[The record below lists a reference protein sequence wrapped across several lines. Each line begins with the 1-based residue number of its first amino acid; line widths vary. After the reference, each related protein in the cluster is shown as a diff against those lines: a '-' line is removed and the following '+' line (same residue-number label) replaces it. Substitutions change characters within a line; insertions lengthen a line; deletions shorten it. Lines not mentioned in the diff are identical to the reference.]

1 MTRLLQSGTQ
11 AYIKN
16 FSYDRPEHETVDL
29 DATPLGVS
37 FVSDRETACAGLADH
52 PKLPPTKPFSSLWLR
67 AFIESLVALILCL
80 VVVSFWVL
88 RREINE
94 FRATQLLFPTYC
106 TSLHDGKS
114 MIAIVAPRL
123 SFESQRKTHLVQND
137 FSTELPPTRLDFPID
152 NPVCIDVASNGENL
166 FVGTADGTVYCVD
179 LKGTKSL
186 TVLRDSTIGG
196 YPLGLA
202 SSQDGKTL
210 VTLDL
215 TGLYAWNVEIGN
227 YEQEPGQGHQR
238 WHQRSEPVSCF
249 AIFPDSKTGVCCR
262 TNQGQIELAEFS
274 IETGEIKLIIER
286 MPSLIEKLTISPD
299 GEFLVCLMQSG
310 EINLFN
316 RPLSSELWK
325 RCVIPGLGTGSS
337 FIASFS
343 PNAAI
348 LITSDM
354 DGSRLV
360 AWNLAEKK
368 VEHEFDVH
376 YRNSVMMG
384 CEFLDDNRMLSWG
397 QDNILRVWD
406 LHAASPV
413 REVKLQQ

>member
-16 FSYDRPEHETVDL
+16 FSKDRPEQETVGL
-29 DATPLGVS
+29 DASPLGLS
-37 FVSDRETACAGLADH
+37 FVSDRETSYAGLADH
-52 PKLPPTKPFSSLWLR
+52 RKLPPTKRFSSLWLR
-67 AFIESLVALILCL
+67 AFIESLVAMILCL
-80 VVVSFWVL
+80 AVVSFWVL

-123 SFESQRKTHLVQND
+123 SFDSQRKTHLVQHD
-137 FSTELPPTRLDFPID
+137 FSTELPTTRLDFPID
-152 NPVCIDVASNGENL
+152 NPICIDVASNGANL
-166 FVGTADGTVYCVD
+166 FVGAADGTVYCVD

-186 TVLRDSTIGG
+186 TVLRDSMIGG

-215 TGLYAWNVEIGN
+215 TGLYAWNVEMGN
-227 YEQEPGQGHQR
+227 YEHEPPQGHQR
-238 WHQRSEPVSCF
+238 WHQEREPVSCF

-262 TNQGQIELAEFS
+262 TNQGQIELVEFS

-286 MPSLIEKLTISPD
+286 MPSLVEKLTISRD
-299 GEFLVCLMQSG
+299 GQFLVCLMQSG

-316 RPLSSELWK
+316 RPSSSELWT
-325 RCVIPGLGTGSS
+325 RCVIPGLGTGRS

-343 PNAAI
+343 PNAAM
-348 LITSDM
+348 LITSDIE
-354 DGSRLV
+354 GRKLV

-368 VEHEFDVH
+368 VEHEFDV
-376 YRNSVMMG
+376 YYQNSMVMG
-384 CEFLDDNRMLSWG
+384 CEFLDDNRMVSWG

-406 LHAASPV
+406 LHAASSV
-413 REVKLQQ
+413 REVNLQQ

>member
-1 MTRLLQSGTQ
+1 LLQSETQ

-16 FSYDRPEHETVDL
+16 FSNDRPEQETMDL
-29 DATPLGVS
+29 DASPLGLS
-37 FVSDRETACAGLADH
+37 YVSDRETSCAGLTDH
-52 PKLPPTKPFSSLWLR
+52 PKLPPSKPFSSLWLR

-123 SFESQRKTHLVQND
+123 SFDSQRKTHLVQHD
-137 FSTELPPTRLDFPID
+137 FSTELPPIRLDFPID

-166 FVGTADGTVYCVD
+166 FVGAADGTLYSVD
-179 LKGTKSL
+179 LKETKSL
-186 TVLRDSTIGG
+186 TVLRDGMMGG

-215 TGLYAWNVEIGN
+215 TGLYAWNVEMGN
-227 YEQEPGQGHQR
+227 YEHEPGQGHQR
-238 WHQRSEPVSCF
+238 WHQGSELVSCF

-274 IETGEIKLIIER
+274 IETGETKLIIEQ
-286 MPSLIEKLTISPD
+286 MPSLIEKLAISLD
-299 GEFLVCLMQSG
+299 GEFIVCSMQSG

-316 RPLSSELWK
+316 RPLSSELWT

-343 PNAAI
+343 PNAAM

-368 VEHEFDVH
+368 VEHEFDVF

-384 CEFLDDNRMLSWG
+384 CEFLDDNRIVSWG

-406 LHAASPV
+406 LRATSSV
-413 REVKLQQ
+413 REVNLLQ

>member
-1 MTRLLQSGTQ
+1 MD
-11 AYIKN
+11 
-16 FSYDRPEHETVDL
+16 F
-29 DATPLGVS
+29 DARPLGLSV
-37 FVSDRETACAGLADH
+37 VSDRETSSEGSADH
-52 PKLPPTKPFSSLWLR
+52 PKLPPTKRFSSLWLR

-80 VVVSFWVL
+80 VVVSFWVM

-94 FRATQLLFPTYC
+94 FQATQLLFPTYC

-123 SFESQRKTHLVQND
+123 SFESQRKTHLVQQD
-137 FSTELPPTRLDFPID
+137 FSTELPTTRLDFPID
-152 NPVCIDVASNGENL
+152 HPVCIDVASNGANL
-166 FVGTADGTVYCVD
+166 FVGAADGTVYSID
-179 LKGTKSL
+179 WKGTKSL
-186 TVLRDSTIGG
+186 TVLRDSMIGG

-202 SSQDGKTL
+202 SSQDGKSL

-227 YEQEPGQGHQR
+227 YKHEPGQGYQR
-238 WHQRSEPVSCF
+238 WHQGSESVSCF

-274 IETGEIKLIIER
+274 IETGETKLIIQR
-286 MPSLIEKLTISPD
+286 MPSLVEKLTISPD
-299 GEFLVCLMQSG
+299 GEFIVCSMQSG
-310 EINLFN
+310 EIILFN
-316 RPLSSELWK
+316 RPLPSESWK

-343 PNAAI
+343 PNTSM
-348 LITSDM
+348 LITSDS
-354 DGSRLV
+354 DGGRLV

-368 VEHEFDVH
+368 REREFDVH

-384 CEFLDDNRMLSWG
+384 SEFLDDNRMVSWG

-406 LHAASPV
+406 LHKTSSV
-413 REVKLQQ
+413 REVNLRQ

>member
-16 FSYDRPEHETVDL
+16 FSYDRPEQETVGL

-37 FVSDRETACAGLADH
+37 FVSDRETACVGLADH
-52 PKLPPTKPFSSLWLR
+52 PKLPPTKPFSSLWIR

-123 SFESQRKTHLVQND
+123 SFES
-137 FSTELPPTRLDFPID
+137 
-152 NPVCIDVASNGENL
+152 IDVASNGENL

-215 TGLYAWNVEIGN
+215 TGLYAWNVEIGK
-227 YEQEPGQGHQR
+227 YEHEPGQGHQR

-249 AIFPDSKTGVCCR
+249 AILPDSKTGVCCR

-316 RPLSSELWK
+316 RPSSSELWK
-325 RCVIPGLGTGSS
+325 RCVIPGLGSGSS
-337 FIASFS
+337 FVASFS
-343 PNAAI
+343 PIAAM

-384 CEFLDDNRMLSWG
+384 CEFLDDNRVLSWG

-406 LHAASPV
+406 LHATSPV